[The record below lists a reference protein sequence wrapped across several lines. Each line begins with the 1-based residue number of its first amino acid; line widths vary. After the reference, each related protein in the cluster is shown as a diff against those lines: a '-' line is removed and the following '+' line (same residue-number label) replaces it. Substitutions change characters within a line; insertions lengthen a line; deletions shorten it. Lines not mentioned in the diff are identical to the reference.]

1 MSRSGALS
9 ALAPGATIGVLG
21 SGQLGRMMA
30 QAASRLGYRVACYSP
45 DTAPTPC
52 ALVGAREV
60 TGSYD
65 DLDAVAAFAKSV
77 DVVTFEFENVSALAT
92 DTAARYAPVRPGGSV
107 LHTTQNRL
115 REKTFLEQIGVPTTA
130 FKPVETARDCE
141 DFSYPAI
148 LKTAGFGYDGKG
160 QKKVQT
166 AQEAREAFGALGE
179 QPCIL
184 EALVDFAYEASVVAA
199 RGLDGSFVAY
209 PLVRNDH
216 ANHILDLTTA
226 PLAAHPEAA
235 VLAQAI
241 LEALEV
247 VGVLCVELFV
257 TSAGT
262 LLVNEL
268 APRPHNSGHWSIE
281 GAETSQF
288 EQQVRAVCGLPLGS
302 VELRAPGVAMANLLG
317 DLWPEGGTKEPD
329 WSAALAEPGV
339 HLHLYGKTHARP
351 GRKMGHL
358 TALGEIPEQAARKV
372 LRARDLLKGPVV

>member
-1 MSRSGALS
+1 MTHLN
-9 ALAPGATIGVLG
+9 PGATIGVLG

-30 QAASRLGYRVACYSP
+30 MAASRLGYRVACFSP
-45 DTAPTPC
+45 DSTPTPC
-52 ALVGAREV
+52 AQVGAREV

-65 DLDAVAAFAKSV
+65 DLEAVAAFAQSV
-77 DVVTFEFENVSALAT
+77 DVVTFEFENVSAAAAE
-92 DTAARYAPVRPGGSV
+92 TAARYAPVRPGGHV

-115 REKTFLEQIGVPTTA
+115 REKSFLQKIGVPTTA
-130 FKPVETARDCE
+130 FKAVLSPSDCD

-160 QKKVQT
+160 QRKV
-166 AQEAREAFGALGE
+166 AGAEDAKAAFLALGE

-209 PLVRNDH
+209 PAVRNDH
-216 ANHILDLTTA
+216 VNHILDLTTA
-226 PLAAHPEAA
+226 PGTTTTGAEELAR
-235 VLAQAI
+235 QI
-241 LEALEV
+241 LEALDV

-257 TSAGT
+257 THEGA

-281 GAETSQF
+281 GADTSQF

-302 VELRAPGVAMANLLG
+302 TVLRAPGVAMANLLG
-317 DLWPEGGTKEPD
+317 DIWPENGVSEPN
-329 WSAALAEPGV
+329 WSAALALPGV
-339 HLHLYGKTHARP
+339 HLHLYGKAQARI

-358 TALGEIPEQAARKV
+358 TALGQTPDEAVARVLQARSV
-372 LRARDLLKGPVV
+372 L